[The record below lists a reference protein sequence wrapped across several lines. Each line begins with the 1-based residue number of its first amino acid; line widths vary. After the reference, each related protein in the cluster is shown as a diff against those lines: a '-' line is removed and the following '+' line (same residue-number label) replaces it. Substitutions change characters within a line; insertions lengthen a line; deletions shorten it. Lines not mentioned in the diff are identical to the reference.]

1 MDRASRDNRTYS
13 TTTLPT
19 LREGVTVADNRDLM
33 LKMYDQACQTWREL
47 VAVRFRLLAIVP
59 GVSLLLLGTVLS
71 SEGPGKGLAVGL
83 KILLSMLGL
92 FVTAGLLIYDLRN
105 SILHDDLIS
114 RARKI
119 EDELGVDTGVFRGRL
134 KAGRVIQHDN
144 ATRLIYGA
152 TLAGWF
158 AALIYLCSPWLI
170 GRTGGTGGA
179 TMPISEIKDIAT
191 IVGVL
196 VAATSL
202 AFAAINTRLT
212 LRANRARFWL
222 DLRDR
227 FAKHDVV
234 HRRLRPGGAWT
245 DGSGPATPEEWA
257 EVEAYMGL
265 FEHCEVMLQQRLID
279 QKTFRD
285 IYAYRLSN
293 LVANDAIRTEKLVRR
308 AEGWQR
314 FLALLRRMKVE
325 LRESKGVAEA

>member
-1 MDRASRDNRTYS
+1 MDRASRDNRIYS
-13 TTTLPT
+13 TTKLPT
-19 LREGVTVADNRDLM
+19 LREGIIVSTNKDLM
-33 LKMYDQACQTWREL
+33 LKIYDRACQTWREL

-59 GVSLLLLGTVLS
+59 GVSLLLLATILS
-71 SEGPGKGLAVGL
+71 SEGPGKGLTPGL
-83 KILLSMLGL
+83 KIFLSILGL

-105 SILHDDLIS
+105 SMLHDDLIS

-152 TLAGWF
+152 SLAGWF
-158 AALIYLCSPWLI
+158 AALIYLCQPYF
-170 GRTGGTGGA
+170 RDRVGGTGDA
-179 TMPISEIKDIAT
+179 AMPIAEIKDAAT

-202 AFAAINTRLT
+202 VFAAINTRLT

-227 FAKHDVV
+227 FAKYDVV
-234 HRRLRPGGAWT
+234 HRRLRPGGVWSN
-245 DGSGPATPEEWA
+245 GSGPATPEEWA

-265 FEHCEVMLQQRLID
+265 FEHCEVMLQQGLID
-279 QKTFRD
+279 EKTFRD
-285 IYAYRLSN
+285 IYAYRLNN
-293 LVANDAIRTEKLVRR
+293 LVANDTIRTEKLICR
-308 AEGWQR
+308 AEGWKQL
-314 FLALLRRMKVE
+314 LALLKRMKVD
-325 LRESKGVAEA
+325 LKKSNSAAA

>member
-1 MDRASRDNRTYS
+1 MDRESRDNRTYK
-13 TTTLPT
+13 TTKLPT
-19 LREGVTVADNRDLM
+19 LREGVILATNRDLM
-33 LKMYDQACQTWREL
+33 LNMYDQACQTWREL
-47 VAVRFRLLAIVP
+47 VGVRFRLLAIVP
-59 GVSLLLLGTVLS
+59 SVSLLLLATVLS
-71 SEGPGKGLAVGL
+71 SEGPGKGLTVGL
-83 KILLSMLGL
+83 KILFSILGL

-105 SILHDDLIS
+105 SMLHDDLIS

-158 AALIYLCSPWLI
+158 SALIYLCSSWFI
-170 GRTGGTGGA
+170 WRTGGTGGA
-179 TMPISEIKDIAT
+179 TMPISEMKDIAT

-212 LRANRARFWL
+212 LRSNRARFWL

-227 FAKHDVV
+227 FAKHDAV
-234 HRRLRPGGAWT
+234 HRRLRPKGAWT
-245 DGSGPATPEEWA
+245 EGSGPATPEEWA

-265 FEHCEVMLQQRLID
+265 FEHCEVMLHQRLID
-279 QKTFRD
+279 EKTFRE
-285 IYAYRLSN
+285 IYAYRLNN
-293 LVANDAIRTEKLVRR
+293 LVANDVIRNEKLVLR

-314 FLALLRRMKVE
+314 FLALLRRMKIE
-325 LRESKGVAEA
+325 LKESKGVAAA